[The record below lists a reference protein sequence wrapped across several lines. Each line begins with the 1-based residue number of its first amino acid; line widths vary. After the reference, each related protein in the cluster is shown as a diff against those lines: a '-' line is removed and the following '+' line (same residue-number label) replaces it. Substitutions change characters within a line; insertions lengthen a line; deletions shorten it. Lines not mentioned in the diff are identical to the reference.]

1 MKLAT
6 SSLLGS
12 PISKVNTSLFLFF
25 ILFFNKFIS
34 ISSFKLFFS
43 VILSMIL
50 SQSNIYGRGVCEF
63 TWFNMGFFFKKM
75 LFYSF
80 AL

>member
-12 PISKVNTSLFLFF
+12 LISKVNTSLFLFF
-25 ILFFNKFIS
+25 ILFFINLFQ
-34 ISSFKLFFS
+34 FHHLNFFS

-50 SQSNIYGRGVCEF
+50 SQSNTYGRGVCEF
-63 TWFNMGFFFKKM
+63 TWFNMGF
-75 LFYSF
+75 
-80 AL
+80 